1 MPAPSLTRLVA
12 VPLAFA
18 LATPALLPASAT
30 PAAGTVASPAQLQ
43 TYERT
48 RPVAPGV
55 TAGSLETFD
64 ERGWQQGNT
73 LSVDLTKGARIDYL
87 SPGQVTATK
96 PLDQQ
101 ANEAGAVAAV
111 NADFFDINNSGA
123 PLGPAVAD
131 GQLVK
136 SQSEDPYRAVAFD
149 PQGVGRILEVLF
161 DGTAGPYRLNRLN
174 SPVIRKDEIGAFT
187 TLWGSYSRAHAVA
200 GAAKVTEVVV
210 AGDTVTAVA
219 AAAGAGDIPAGTT
232 ILVGRE
238 AGADE
243 LGRLKVGDRVPV
255 AFAPRASDGSV
266 VRTAV
271 GAHALLVKE
280 GKPQPAD
287 DTAYAG
293 RTGLGFSADGKKMVI
308 VSIDSNR
315 LTHSRGA
322 TLAEMGRI
330 LAARGAYVGVELD
343 GGGSTTLV
351 SRRPG
356 GTKVQVDNVP
366 GDGSVRPVPNGLAV
380 MAPKGSGR
388 VRGLWVE
395 TAADGRTAPGDAPV
409 PGGRPDR
416 VFAGTTR
423 TLTATAYDE
432 MYGAVRQTPRIHW
445 SASHGIVRDGVFR
458 ALTPGRA
465 TVRATTSGGRGS
477 TELEVLGPVQR
488 VTPTSATLNLT
499 TTGSF
504 GLVGF
509 DAHGNS
515 APVEPADVRLSYDQ
529 TLFQVV
535 PTRDGRFELTPKQE
549 SGAGV
554 ITARIGALETSVA
567 VSVGVEKRIL
577 DTFDQAEQWTAGSA
591 RAAVSVRKVAEGE
604 NGPGLKLSY
613 DFSQST
619 LTRNAIAISPR
630 PLGGTGQSRAF
641 GVSIHG
647 HGKGEWTA
655 LQVVDA
661 TGRSTTLYGPYI
673 TWNGWQTVELP
684 VPEGLPQPVSLRRVY
699 TLETKAAAQ
708 YTGEVV
714 IDNAYVKSAPTVT
727 APAAPPVRDGLVQT
741 ARAVDGRD
749 WRFAVMSDAQFVAR
763 DPNSALVQAA
773 RRTLREIKAAEPDFF
788 VIAGDF
794 VDEAT
799 EADFQLAQRILDE
812 EIGTSVPYY
821 YVPGNHEVMGSA
833 IGNFTKYFGA
843 PHRVFDHQG
852 TRFVTLNT
860 SNGTLRSSGFD
871 QVALL
876 RSALDQAATDRA
888 ISSVVL
894 IEHHPPRDPTPAKNS
909 QLADR
914 HEAAL
919 VERWLAE
926 FQHETGKGA
935 AFIGGH
941 VGTFHA
947 SRVNG
952 VPYLVNGNSGKAP
965 ATGADNGG
973 FTGWTLLGVDKV
985 SAGEQAQ
992 ARWLPHRGGPNW
1004 LSAQIRPHV
1013 DELTLSAPAT
1023 LRRGATAQ
1031 VSAVLTQ
1038 NGRSVPVAYPVSAD
1052 WSTSH
1057 NVRYDAAR
1065 GTITATGTG
1074 PATLTVK
1081 VNGVTETVT
1090 LQLTR

>member
-1 MPAPSLTRLVA
+1 MPALSRLVA
-12 VPLAFA
+12 IPLALA
-18 LATPALLPASAT
+18 LATPALLPASAA
-30 PAAGTVASPAQLQ
+30 PAAGPVAAPTQLQ

-64 ERGWQQGNT
+64 DRGWQQGNT

-87 SPGQVTATK
+87 SSGKVSATK
-96 PLDQQ
+96 PIDQQ

-111 NADFFDINNSGA
+111 NGDFFDINNSGA
-123 PLGPAVAD
+123 PLGPAVAN

-136 SQSEDPYRAVAFD
+136 SQSEDPYTAVAFD
-149 PQGVGRILEVLF
+149 PQGVGRVLEVLF
-161 DGTAGPYRLNRLN
+161 EGTAGPYQLDRLN
-174 SPVIRKDEIGAFT
+174 SPVLRKDEIGAFT
-187 TLWGSYSRAHAVA
+187 SLWGSYSRAHAVA
-200 GAAKVTEVVV
+200 GATKVAEVAVT
-210 AGDTVTAVA
+210 GDTVTAVGTT
-219 AAAGAGDIPAGTT
+219 AGTGDIPAGTT
-232 ILVGRE
+232 ILLGRE

-243 LGRLKVGDRVPV
+243 LGQLKVGDRVPV
-255 AFAPRASDGSV
+255 SFTPRASDGST

-271 GAHALLVKE
+271 GVHALLVKD
-280 GKPQPAD
+280 GKPQPVD
-287 DTAYAG
+287 DVTYAG
-293 RTGLGFSADGKKMVI
+293 RTGLGFSADGTKMIV

-322 TLAEMGRI
+322 TLTEMGKI

-343 GGGSTTLV
+343 GGGSTTMV

-356 GTKVQVDNVP
+356 TTKVQVDNVP
-366 GDGSVRPVPNGLAV
+366 GDGVVRPVPNGLAV
-380 MAPKGSGR
+380 MAPKGSGK
-388 VRGLWVE
+388 VHGLWVE

-409 PGGRPDR
+409 PSGRPDR

-423 TLTATAYDE
+423 TLTATPYDE
-432 MYGAVRQTPRIHW
+432 VYGAVKQTPRINW
-445 SASHGIVRDGVFR
+445 SASHGSIRDGVFR
-458 ALTPGRA
+458 ASTPGRV

-477 TELEVLGPVQR
+477 TDLEVLGPVRR
-488 VTPTSATLNLT
+488 VAPTSATLNIT
-499 TTGSF
+499 TTGTF

-509 DAHGNS
+509 DAYGNS
-515 APVEPADVRLSYDQ
+515 APIEPADVRLSYDQ
-529 TLFQVV
+529 SLLQVE
-535 PTRDGRFELTPKQE
+535 PTADGRFELTPRKE
-549 SGAGV
+549 SGAAV
-554 ITARIGALETSVA
+554 ITARIGGLETSVG
-567 VSVGVEKRIL
+567 VSIGVEKRVL
-577 DTFDQAEQWTAGSA
+577 DTFDTAEQWRAGSA
-591 RAAVSVRKVAEGE
+591 RAAVSVSKVAEGE
-604 NGPGLKLSY
+604 NGSGLKLSY
-613 DFSQST
+613 DFSQSA
-619 LTRNAIAISPR
+619 LTRNAIAIAPQ
-630 PLGGTGQSRAF
+630 PLGGTEQARAF
-641 GVSIHG
+641 GVSVFG

-655 LQVVDA
+655 FGVVDA
-661 TGRSTTLYGPYI
+661 TGRSSTIYGPYV
-673 TWNGWQTVELP
+673 TWNGWQNVELA
-684 VPEGLPQPVSLRRVY
+684 VPEGLAQPVRLTRIY

-708 YTGEVV
+708 YAGEVV
-714 IDNAYVKSAPTVT
+714 LDNVYVKAAPQVT

-741 ARAVDGRD
+741 ARSVDGRD

-763 DPNSALVQAA
+763 DPNSPLVQAA

-799 EADFQLAQRILDE
+799 EADFQLAKRILNE

-843 PHRVFDHQG
+843 PQRVFDHQG

-860 SNGTLRSSGFD
+860 ASGTLRGGGFD
-871 QVALL
+871 QVAML
-876 RSALDQAATDRA
+876 RTALDEAAKDRR
-888 ISSVVL
+888 IGSVVL

-909 QLADR
+909 QLGDR

-919 VERWLAE
+919 IERWLAG
-926 FQHETGKGA
+926 FQHDTGKGA

-947 SRVNG
+947 SRVDG

-973 FTGWTLLGVDKV
+973 FTGWSLLGVDQV

-992 ARWLPHRGGPNW
+992 ARWRPDRGGPNW

-1013 DELTLSAPAT
+1013 DELTVSAPAT
-1023 LRRGATAQ
+1023 LRRGATAK
-1031 VSAVLTQ
+1031 VSATLTQ
-1038 NGRSVPVAYPVSAD
+1038 SGRTVPVAYPVSAD

-1057 NVRYDAAR
+1057 NLRYDAAT
-1065 GTITATGTG
+1065 GTLTAIGTG
-1074 PATLTVK
+1074 PATLSVK
-1081 VNGVTETVT
+1081 VNGTVKTVT
-1090 LQLTR
+1090 VQLTR